1 VRNGIPASVA
11 FGVPDETLGAWLACS
26 DARRH
31 WMAIK
36 FSEFEGAQFDI
47 EAMAFKEQR

>member
-1 VRNGIPASVA
+1 MA
-11 FGVPDETLGAWLACS
+11 FGVSERELADWISAS

-36 FSEFEGAQFDI
+36 FSEFEGAEFDLD
-47 EAMAFKEQR
+47 AMQFKERER